1 MATPEDFAALN
12 RRVDRL
18 ETGLA
23 EVRTRAE
30 SAETLARLADRDT
43 GEIKASHASILRS
56 MEALRLTQVEQ
67 GRALD
72 NHTRILDHHSEV
84 LEGHAQQLAD
94 IRSRLGVVN
103 DGVIKIIGLLADR
116 AS

>member
-30 SAETLARLADRDT
+30 SAETLARLNDRDT
-43 GEIKASHASILRS
+43 SEIKASHAAILRS
-56 MEALRLTQVEQ
+56 LEALRLTQVEQ
-67 GRALD
+67 GRVQ
-72 NHTRILDHHSEV
+72 DHHSEV
-84 LEGHAQQLAD
+84 LEDHTQQLAD
-94 IRSRLGVVN
+94 LRTRIGVVN